1 MAYQINEGAIRQK
14 VRNILKEKIK
24 DPLYDGRGYNE
35 KMNDRVRGIL
45 TKVVK
50 ENKKSVMGGY
60 GMTNYYMKPP
70 QRGGKNTKRVYSGR
84 KNARKNPWI
93 QFFMK
98 FRRSHPNLEA
108 KEAMRQAAV
117 AYRKRKNKKSR
128 Y

>member
-35 KMNDRVRGIL
+35 KMNERVRGIL

-60 GMTNYYMKPP
+60 GMTNYLVQPP
-70 QRGGKNTKRVYSGR
+70 RRRGKNVNRVQSGR
-84 KNARKNPWI
+84 KNAKTNPWI
-93 QFFMK
+93 QHFMK
-98 FRRSHPNLEA
+98 FRRSHPELPA
-108 KEAMRQAAV
+108 KEAMRQAAA
-117 AYRKRKNKKSR
+117 AYRKRKNKK
-128 Y
+128 YGY